1 MLGNK
6 RKCRRDVFDDLV
18 ADKLVEIDPNPS
30 GLQPFPAL
38 VDYLLQEM
46 RLGLVNPQQSMPVW
60 TSTGAATASL
70 DAEEVVK

>member
-18 ADKLVEIDPNPS
+18 ADKIVEIDPNPS

-38 VDYLLQEM
+38 VDYLFWSIPSNRCPYGPAQEQPP
-46 RLGLVNPQQSMPVW
+46 RAWMPKR
-60 TSTGAATASL
+60 SL
-70 DAEEVVK
+70 